1 MVMQPAIKVFT
12 LVTLSVLVVYH
23 TSKDNACCQAALSP
37 LTDPKKDGYSR
48 LIRDIKAHPIA
59 KEKIPPKVTLP
70 MAVNTAGSQKQNDD
84 NNKSVNVVFQ
94 LMPVDI
100 LGLDPAK
107 QALEMSGYISL
118 YWFDKDLTWNSS
130 EYGGVQLIE
139 LPSTL
144 LWTPTLSLLNGVD
157 GNDLLTDDR
166 VPLFLYP
173 DGMVFLVF
181 KVNTKTSCKLDLM
194 FFPFD
199 EVSCEIIIITMAQ
212 DRVSLITSERT
223 DFSSLLA
230 DLSVGGEWLLTDFT
244 MEAIV
249 IIELRASVTDIKITL
264 KLCRKTT
271 FYLVSV
277 VGPMALFTAMNCLV
291 FLIPPQSGEK
301 VSFLVSIFISNAVFS
316 SFINQVMPRGLEKQV
331 NNYSVCVCACVR
343 ACMGACVC
351 LCV

>member
-1 MVMQPAIKVFT
+1 MVMQPAIKAFT

-48 LIRDIKAHPIA
+48 LIRDIKAHAIA
-59 KEKIPPKVTLP
+59 KEKIPPDITLP
-70 MAVNTAGSQKQNDD
+70 LATSLPTQTQDND

-94 LMPVDI
+94 LVPVDI

-166 VPLFLYP
+166 VPLFLYSH
-173 DGMVFLVF
+173 GMVLLVF
-181 KVNTKTSCKLDLM
+181 KVNTKTTCKLDLM

-212 DRVSLITSERT
+212 DRLSLITSERT

-230 DLSVGGEWLLTDFT
+230 DLSVGGEWSLIDITL
-244 MEAIV
+244 EAI
-249 IIELRASVTDIKITL
+249 ITIEARAPNTDIKITL
-264 KLCRKTT
+264 KLRRKTT

-301 VSFLVSIFISNAVFS
+301 VSFLVSIFISNAIFS

-331 NNYSVCVCACVR
+331 IN
-343 ACMGACVC
+343 